1 MLLFALIAAASVGI
15 YVAVNNGSGASSQNP
30 NMPQSTVS
38 GSAGSVTVGSQPT
51 TLAQLQGN
59 AGGPS
64 TSQLVGFSAGAA
76 TTGTALAAGTGLI
89 KAGGSLAK
97 AVPVVGA
104 VIGIGLGIYEMIS
117 QHHKAAM
124 AAEGKA
130 LNDATPRM
138 VQTFTLI
145 VQAVMAKEIRDV
157 NTAQSLCDQTVA
169 AWYGE
174 VKPIQRGTWHY
185 TGADMT
191 ADYDK
196 VWVKRTQPPQGAPG
210 YSDYHAPDPCN
221 AACMMGHFFAERNS
235 FVTMAAV
242 KDILAGKHGTATFP
256 TIPPYATQQ
265 GYPQVQIT
273 Y

>member
-1 MLLFALIAAASVGI
+1 MLLFALLAASAVGVYI
-15 YVAVNNGSGASSQNP
+15 AVNKGTGVASQNP
-30 NMPQSTVS
+30 NVPQSSVS
-38 GSAGSVTVGSQPT
+38 GSPVSIGPQPT
-51 TLAQLQGN
+51 TISQLQGN

-117 QHHKAAM
+117 QHHKAAL

-145 VQAVMAKEIRDV
+145 VQAVMAREITDV

-169 AWYGE
+169 AYYGE
-174 VKPIQRGTWHY
+174 VKPIMKGTWHY
-185 TGADMT
+185 TGQDMT

-196 VWVKRTQPPQGAPG
+196 VWVKRTQPPTGAPG

-221 AACMMGHFFAERNS
+221 AACVVGHFFGERNS

-242 KDILAGKHGTATFP
+242 KAILAGQHGTATFP
-256 TIPPYATQQ
+256 TVPPYATQQ
-265 GYPQVQIT
+265 GYPQVQIQ